1 MNKLLPGTHFL
12 QLVEGQNFSSLVAF
26 RIKNFI
32 KGGSKN
38 HLEVIM
44 LSLRSIRL
52 LHAELS
58 ELFHIECETHANKF
72 KPGSGLDFQQG
83 LSENGNTPI

>member
-1 MNKLLPGTHFL
+1 
-12 QLVEGQNFSSLVAF
+12 
-26 RIKNFI
+26 
-32 KGGSKN
+32 
-38 HLEVIM
+38 M

-58 ELFHIECETHANKF
+58 ELFRIECETHANKF

>member
-1 MNKLLPGTHFL
+1 
-12 QLVEGQNFSSLVAF
+12 
-26 RIKNFI
+26 
-32 KGGSKN
+32 
-38 HLEVIM
+38 M

-58 ELFHIECETHANKF
+58 ELFHIECETHAKKF